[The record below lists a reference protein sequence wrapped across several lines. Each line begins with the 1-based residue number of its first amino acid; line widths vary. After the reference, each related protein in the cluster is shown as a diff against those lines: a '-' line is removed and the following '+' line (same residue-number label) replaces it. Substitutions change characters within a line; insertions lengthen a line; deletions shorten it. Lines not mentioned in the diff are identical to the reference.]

1 MTSRTRAVRSFQL
14 LALPAAAFLAACD
27 GTTGGYPPAPPA
39 YVPPAEEMTKAA
51 APKFQP
57 LIKALLAQRR
67 AAKGD
72 FSGLAKKTDDAGKPL
87 TPFAAS
93 RAASD
98 ALSAALQQAGLSDEE
113 RRTWEVI
120 TSLDDAGLEK
130 LVK

>member
-1 MTSRTRAVRSFQL
+1 
-14 LALPAAAFLAACD
+14 
-27 GTTGGYPPAPPA
+27 
-39 YVPPAEEMTKAA
+39 
-51 APKFQP
+51 
-57 LIKALLAQRR
+57 LLAQRR

-87 TPFAAS
+87 TSFAAS

-98 ALSAALQQAGLSDEE
+98 ALSAALQQAGLGDGE

>member
-1 MTSRTRAVRSFQL
+1 MTSRTRAVRSFSL
-14 LALPAAAFLAACD
+14 LALPAAAVLAACD
-27 GTTGGYPPAPPA
+27 GPTGGYPPAPPA

-72 FSGLAKKTDDAGKPL
+72 FSGLAKKTA
-87 TPFAAS
+87 
-93 RAASD
+93 
-98 ALSAALQQAGLSDEE
+98 E
-113 RRTWEVI
+113 RRTWDVI

>member
-1 MTSRTRAVRSFQL
+1 MTSRTRAVRSFSL
-14 LALPAAAFLAACD
+14 LALPAAAVLAACD
-27 GTTGGYPPAPPA
+27 GPTGGYPPAPPA

-57 LIKALLAQRR
+57 LIKALLA
-67 AAKGD
+67 
-72 FSGLAKKTDDAGKPL
+72 KKTDEAGKPL

-98 ALSAALQQAGLSDEE
+98 ALSAALQQAGLSDAE
-113 RRTWEVI
+113 RRTWDVI